1 MTLWTWYNGLP
12 QKTRLIAGVGV
23 MAYAAGAL
31 YLSDRAEEK
40 FGLKA
45 TEEDRE
51 ELRKALPR
59 ITTVERD
66 SDR

>member
-1 MTLWTWYNGLP
+1 MTLWSWYTGLP
-12 QKTRLIAGVGV
+12 QKTRIIAGVGV

-45 TEEDRE
+45 TEDDKER
-51 ELRKALPR
+51 LRKAIPR

-66 SDR
+66 RER